1 MFYHFRF
8 FRQVPL
14 IIQLIDVNDETPT
27 FEKALYEFI
36 LTTDLKNFTIPAF
49 IKAIDNDAEA
59 PNNIVRYEIIHGN
72 YENKFMLNEIT
83 GQLMLR
89 EPLIKRSKRQT
100 NAKPDMDVFVLTAR
114 AFDLGVP
121 VRFSTTTV
129 RIYPPESRT
138 RAVSF
143 LVPGYS
149 PDRQKLEEQ
158 LSDLTGG
165 RVVIQDVKPYT
176 GNLNGVINPGN
187 RREEKSMVTATV
199 IYDSDTVVD
208 VSSIQKRLMQNND
221 QSIVAYEDAVRIIE
235 TPTHLKDR
243 NDDNNSQ
250 LFFPQSAYKAENR
263 VLFWLL
269 IFLALLLAIGILTLL
284 LCCICSWCPL
294 YAASR

>member
-1 MFYHFRF
+1 
-8 FRQVPL
+8 L
-14 IIQLIDVNDETPT
+14 IIKLIDVNDETPI

-36 LTTDLKNFTIPAF
+36 LTTDLKNFTIPAY
-49 IKAIDNDAEA
+49 IKATDNDAEA

-83 GQLMLR
+83 GQLTLR
-89 EPLIKRSKRQT
+89 EPLMNRNKRQA
-100 NAKPDMDVFVLTAR
+100 NKKPDMDVFVLTAR

-149 PDRQKLEEQ
+149 PDRQKLEKT

-165 RVVIQDVKPYT
+165 RVVIQDIKPYT
-176 GNLNGVINPGN
+176 GNLAGVISPGS
-187 RREEKSMVTATV
+187 RRDEKSMVTATV

-208 VSSIQKRLMQNND
+208 VAEIQKRLMQSND
-221 QSIVAYEDAVRIIE
+221 QGIIVHEDAVRINKIRPFE
-235 TPTHLKDR
+235 HD
-243 NDDNNSQ
+243 DDNEEKHLS
-250 LFFPQSAYKAENR
+250 FPTER
-263 VLFWLL
+263 
-269 IFLALLLAIGILTLL
+269 I
-284 LCCICSWCPL
+284 
-294 YAASR
+294 

>member
-1 MFYHFRF
+1 M
-8 FRQVPL
+8 

-49 IKAIDNDAEA
+49 IKANDADAEA

-100 NAKPDMDVFVLTAR
+100 NAKADMDVFVLTAR

-149 PDRQKLEEQ
+149 PDRQKLEDS

-165 RVVIQDVKPYT
+165 RVVIQEVKPYT
-176 GNLNGVINPGN
+176 GNLNGVINPGS

-208 VSSIQKRLMQNND
+208 VAEIQKRLMQSNN
-221 QSIVAYEDAVRIIE
+221 QAIVVHEDAVRIIE
-235 TPTHLKDR
+235 TPPHSNTTRMITKCNYFSTERLQSRESGSFLVAHLPSTPSRYR
-243 NDDNNSQ
+243 NLNT
-250 LFFPQSAYKAENR
+250 SA
-263 VLFWLL
+263 VLHMFMVP
-269 IFLALLLAIGILTLL
+269 T
-284 LCCICSWCPL
+284 LCCLKVIIAKHKQS
-294 YAASR
+294 

>member
-1 MFYHFRF
+1 M
-8 FRQVPL
+8 
-14 IIQLIDVNDETPT
+14 IIRLIDVNDETPT

-49 IKAIDNDAEA
+49 IKATDNDAEA

-89 EPLIKRSKRQT
+89 EPLLKRNKRQM

-149 PDRQKLEEQ
+149 PDRQKLEDS

-176 GNLNGVINPGN
+176 GNLNGVINPGSQ
-187 RREEKSMVTATV
+187 REEKSMVTATV

-208 VSSIQKRLMQNND
+208 VAAIQKRLMQSND
-221 QSIVAYEDAVRIIE
+221 QAIVVHEDAVRIIE
-235 TPTHLKDR
+235 TPPLKDHSIMIR
-243 NDDNNSQ
+243 KRFY
-250 LFFPQSAYKAENR
+250 FFHRAHTKPR
-263 VLFWLL
+263 
-269 IFLALLLAIGILTLL
+269 IGF
-284 LCCICSWCPL
+284 SFG
-294 YAASR
+294 YSSS

>member
-1 MFYHFRF
+1 M
-8 FRQVPL
+8 

-72 YENKFMLNEIT
+72 YENKFMINEIT

-89 EPLIKRSKRQT
+89 EPLMKRSKRQT

-149 PDRQKLEEQ
+149 PDHQKLEES
-158 LSDLTGG
+158 LSSLTGG
-165 RVVIQDVKPYT
+165 RVVIQDIKPYT
-176 GNLNGVINPGN
+176 GNLNGVIKPGSQ
-187 RREEKSMVTATV
+187 REEKSMVTATV

-208 VSSIQKRLMQNND
+208 VASIQKRLMQNND
-221 QSIVAYEDAVRIIE
+221 QGIVVHEDAVRIIE
-235 TPTHLKDR
+235 TPPQSMTTTTITKR
-243 NDDNNSQ
+243 NYFLS
-250 LFFPQSAYKAENR
+250 QSAYKAENR

>member
-1 MFYHFRF
+1 M
-8 FRQVPL
+8 
-14 IIQLIDVNDETPT
+14 IIQLIDVNDETPM

-36 LTTDLKNFTIPAF
+36 LTTDLRNFTIPAF
-49 IKAIDNDAEA
+49 IKAIDNDAEE

-72 YENKFMLNEIT
+72 YENKFMLNDIT

-89 EPLIKRSKRQT
+89 EPLVKRSKRQA

-138 RAVSF
+138 RTVSF

-149 PDRQKLEEQ
+149 PDPKKLQES
-158 LSDLTGG
+158 LSSLTGG
-165 RVVIQDVKPYT
+165 RVVIQDIKPYT
-176 GNLNGVINPGN
+176 GNLNDVIDPGS

-208 VSSIQKRLMQNND
+208 VAAIQKRLTKDESQG
-221 QSIVAYEDAVRIIE
+221 IVVHEDAVRING
-235 TPTHLKDR
+235 DA
-243 NDDNNSQ
+243 
-250 LFFPQSAYKAENR
+250 FFPRDPHE
-263 VLFWLL
+263 
-269 IFLALLLAIGILTLL
+269 
-284 LCCICSWCPL
+284 
-294 YAASR
+294 

>member
-1 MFYHFRF
+1 MP
-8 FRQVPL
+8 RQVPL
-14 IIQLIDVNDETPT
+14 VIQLLDVNDEAPI

-36 LTTDLKNFTIPAF
+36 LTTDLRNFTIPAY
-49 IKAIDNDAEA
+49 IKAIDNDAEE

-72 YENKFMLNEIT
+72 YENKFILNEIT

-89 EPLIKRSKRQT
+89 EPLVKRNKRQE
-100 NAKPDMDVFVLTAR
+100 NKKADMDVFVLTAR

-143 LVPGYS
+143 LIPGYT
-149 PDRQKLEEQ
+149 PDRQKLEAT

-165 RVVIQDVKPYT
+165 RVVIQDIKPYT
-176 GNLNGVINPGN
+176 GNLNSVINPGN

-208 VSSIQKRLMQNND
+208 VAEIQKRLMQGSD
-221 QSIVAYEDAVRIIE
+221 QGIVVHEDAVRINKTVSCTYI
-235 TPTHLKDR
+235 R
-243 NDDNNSQ
+243 DDN
-250 LFFPQSAYKAENR
+250 ENR
-263 VLFWLL
+263 YCVFAER
-269 IFLALLLAIGILTLL
+269 IQSRKSRSLLAAHLLSTAAGHRDINAAAMLHLFLVSTLR
-284 LCCICSWCPL
+284 CFKVII
-294 YAASR
+294 A

>member
-1 MFYHFRF
+1 MFEIF
-8 FRQVPL
+8 FPFTFFLSRLLVQVPL
-14 IIQLIDVNDETPT
+14 IIQLIDVNDETPM

-36 LTTDLKNFTIPAF
+36 LTSDLRNFTIPAF
-49 IKAIDNDAEA
+49 IKAIDNDAEE

-89 EPLIKRSKRQT
+89 EPLVKRNKRQA
-100 NAKPDMDVFVLTAR
+100 NNNKKPDMDVFVLTAR

-149 PDRQKLEEQ
+149 PDRQKLEES

-165 RVVIQDVKPYT
+165 RVVIQDIKPYT
-176 GNLNGVINPGN
+176 GNLNGVVSAGS
-187 RREEKSMVTATV
+187 RRDEKSMVTATV
-199 IYDSDTVVD
+199 IYENDKVVD
-208 VSSIQKRLMQNND
+208 LVEIQKRLMQSND
-221 QSIVAYEDAVRIIE
+221 QGIVAYEDAVIFFCT
-235 TPTHLKDR
+235 TP
-243 NDDNNSQ
+243 
-250 LFFPQSAYKAENR
+250 
-263 VLFWLL
+263 
-269 IFLALLLAIGILTLL
+269 I
-284 LCCICSWCPL
+284 
-294 YAASR
+294 